1 MFLLQ
6 IKRTEGIEINS
17 SGRSGKGQWGSSSCI
32 VRAKKGSQ
40 AVLIFLYFLL
50 CAGFSFLVSFVC
62 LFFPPFCLLCLDFVL
77 PVYIEYTSAAAAFSF
92 FPPVCSG
99 HCDGM
104 CVCVCE
110 LFKFF
115 FMLLDDAHLN
125 SWLLADFIVFNETDS
140 SRICC
145 SLWLLCTAPALSFT
159 ASFYPPFS
167 CLLRFSISVC
177 CCLSGLQITRH
188 LFSSG
193 HSLKPI

>member
-32 VRAKKGSQ
+32 VRAKKKGSQ
-40 AVLIFLYFLL
+40 AVLIFLYFLH

-104 CVCVCE
+104 CVCVCV
-110 LFKFF
+110 
-115 FMLLDDAHLN
+115 
-125 SWLLADFIVFNETDS
+125 SCS
-140 SRICC
+140 SSFLC
-145 SLWLLCTAPALSFT
+145 S
-159 ASFYPPFS
+159 
-167 CLLRFSISVC
+167 
-177 CCLSGLQITRH
+177 
-188 LFSSG
+188 
-193 HSLKPI
+193 

>member
-1 MFLLQ
+1 M
-6 IKRTEGIEINS
+6 
-17 SGRSGKGQWGSSSCI
+17 
-32 VRAKKGSQ
+32 
-40 AVLIFLYFLL
+40 
-50 CAGFSFLVSFVC
+50 
-62 LFFPPFCLLCLDFVL
+62 
-77 PVYIEYTSAAAAFSF
+77 
-92 FPPVCSG
+92 
-99 HCDGM
+99 
-104 CVCVCE
+104 CVCE

-145 SLWLLCTAPALSFT
+145 SFWLLCTAPALSFT
-159 ASFYPPFS
+159 ASFSLPFS
-167 CLLRFSISVC
+167 CLLRVSISVC